1 MRIATIVLA
10 AFASLPAWVGAQ
22 GTDPLA
28 GAWEQTSAQNI
39 TTGESQTIAPA
50 PLHVIYSNGHYVQFR
65 AATNRAKI
73 DTPRENRTREQLVDL
88 SNAAG
93 QYGTYQVSGGKF
105 TRRIV
110 SAFEPSNEG
119 REVTADFK
127 IEGDTLIVTGTN
139 AQGQKTEQ
147 RFRRLR

>member
-1 MRIATIVLA
+1 MRIATIILA
-10 AFASLPAWVGAQ
+10 VFASLPAWVGAQ
-22 GTDPLA
+22 GADPLA
-28 GAWEQTSAQNI
+28 GAWEHTSGRNL
-39 TTGESQTIAPA
+39 TTGESQTVEPA

-65 AATNRAKI
+65 GAANRAKI
-73 DTPRENRTREQLVDL
+73 DAPRESRTREQLVDL

-93 QYGTYQVSGGKF
+93 QYGTYQLSGGKF

-110 SAFEPSNEG
+110 SALEPSNEG

-147 RFRRLR
+147 RFRRLK